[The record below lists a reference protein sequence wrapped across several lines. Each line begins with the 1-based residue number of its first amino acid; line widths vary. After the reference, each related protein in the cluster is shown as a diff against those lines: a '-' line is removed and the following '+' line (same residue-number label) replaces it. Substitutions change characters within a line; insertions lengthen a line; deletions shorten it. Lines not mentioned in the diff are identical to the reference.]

1 MTPIDSTNDQ
11 NTMRRVIYGYIY
23 TLRIKIP
30 IKEKT

>member
-11 NTMRRVIYGYIY
+11 NTVRRVIYGYSY
-23 TLRIKIP
+23 TLTIKIR